1 MSIRSLS
8 LVNQKLAYAR
18 SLAAL
23 LSCPISGDTPDTP
36 KESLQRQALLDAAVM
51 HMVCAYQHYLR
62 EIAESYFVKGA
73 GLIKVEQDLVSIL
86 QEAGKSPA
94 DVQELQRLRADE
106 NSWLSHLFFNYERQ
120 WAFPAVQP
128 AKQKSTNDGLI
139 VLVNIDVPD
148 EERHVTLSLLSAWH
162 KQFVE
167 LIQRQRET
175 RAEY

>member
-1 MSIRSLS
+1 MSILSLS

-18 SLAAL
+18 SLVAL
-23 LSCPISGDTPDTP
+23 ISVPRSDDTP

-62 EIAESYFVKGA
+62 EIAESYFVKGVSF
-73 GLIKVEQDLVSIL
+73 IKVEQDLIKVL

-94 DVQELQRLRADE
+94 DAQELQRLHADE
-106 NSWLSHLFFNYERQ
+106 SSWLSRLFFNYERQ
-120 WAFPAVQP
+120 WAFPVVQQV
-128 AKQKSTNDGLI
+128 KQEPVNDSLI
-139 VLVNIDVPD
+139 VLVDMDVSD
-148 EERHVTLSLLSAWH
+148 EKKQVTLSLLSAWY
-162 KQFVE
+162 KQLVE